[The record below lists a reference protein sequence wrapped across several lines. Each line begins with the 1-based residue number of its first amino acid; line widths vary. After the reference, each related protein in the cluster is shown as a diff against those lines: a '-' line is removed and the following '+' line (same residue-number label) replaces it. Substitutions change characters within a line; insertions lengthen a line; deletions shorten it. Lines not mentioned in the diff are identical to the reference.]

1 MTELT
6 TTRRRSQR
14 LFLRVPVI
22 VEAIRPGKPPF
33 LEETH
38 TVVLNAHGTLLE
50 MDVALE
56 TGQTVSLR
64 NIRTTEQIECTVKLV
79 TTTDHGKFNV
89 ALEFKTPNAS
99 FWQIS
104 FPPEDW
110 SPHDK
115 DPRLP
120 RL

>member
-1 MTELT
+1 MAEIT

-14 LFLRVPVI
+14 LFLRVPV
-22 VEAIRPGKPPF
+22 VVQASEPNRPPM

-50 MDVALE
+50 MHAALD
-56 TGQTVSLR
+56 TGQTVTLK
-64 NIRTTEQIECTVKLV
+64 NLRTTEEIECTVKLV
-79 TTTDHGKFNV
+79 TPTDGDRFNV
-89 ALEFKTPNAS
+89 ALEFKKPNAS

-110 SPHDK
+110 APHDK
-115 DPRLP
+115 DPRKP
-120 RL
+120 R

>member
-1 MTELT
+1 MAEIT

-14 LFLRVPVI
+14 LFLRVPVL
-22 VEAIRPGKPPF
+22 VQVSEPNRPPL

-50 MDVALE
+50 MNAALD
-56 TGQTVSLR
+56 TGQTVSLK
-64 NIRTTEQIECTVKLV
+64 NLRTSEQIECTVKLV
-79 TTTDHGKFNV
+79 TPSESGKFNA
-89 ALEFKTPNAS
+89 ALEFKKPNAS

-110 SPHDK
+110 APHDK
-115 DPRLP
+115 DLRKPR
-120 RL
+120 

>member
-22 VEAIRPGKPPF
+22 VEAIEASKPPF
-33 LEETH
+33 KEETH

-50 MDVALE
+50 MDVPLE
-56 TGQTVSLR
+56 TGRSVSLK
-64 NIRTTEQIECTVKLV
+64 NVKTGEQIDCTVKLI
-79 TTTDHGKFNV
+79 TNAEHGKFNV
-89 ALEFKTPNAS
+89 ALEFKKPNAS

-110 SPHDK
+110 SPYDK
-115 DPRLP
+115 DPRTP
-120 RL
+120 RG

>member
-6 TTRRRSQR
+6 VTRRRSQR

-22 VEAIRPGKPPF
+22 VEANESNKPPVK
-33 LEETH
+33 EETH

-50 MDVALE
+50 MGVALE
-56 TGQTVSLR
+56 TGRTVSLK
-64 NIRTTEQIECTVKLV
+64 NVKTGEQIDCTVKLA
-79 TTTDHGKFNV
+79 TTGEHGRFNV
-89 ALEFKTPNAS
+89 ALEFKKPNAS

-110 SPHDK
+110 TPYDK
-115 DPRLP
+115 ETRTQ
-120 RL
+120 R

>member
-1 MTELT
+1 MAEIT

-14 LFLRVPVI
+14 LFLRVPV
-22 VEAIRPGKPPF
+22 VVQVSEPNGPTF

-50 MDVALE
+50 MQAALE
-56 TGQTVSLR
+56 TGQTVSLK
-64 NIRTTEQIECTVKLV
+64 NLRTSEQIECTVKLV
-79 TTTDHGKFNV
+79 TASDGGKFNV
-89 ALEFKTPNAS
+89 ALEFKKPNAS

-110 SPHDK
+110 APHDK
-115 DPRLP
+115 DPRKP
-120 RL
+120 R

>member
-22 VEAIRPGKPPF
+22 VEANELNKPLF
-33 LEETH
+33 REETH
-38 TVVLNAHGTLLE
+38 TVVLNAHGTLVE
-50 MDVALE
+50 MSVALE
-56 TGQTVSLR
+56 TGRTVSLR
-64 NIRTTEQIECTVKLV
+64 NVKTSAQIDCTVKLV
-79 TTTDHGKFNV
+79 TNTEHGKFNV
-89 ALEFKTPNAS
+89 ALEFKTPNAN
-99 FWQIS
+99 FWQVS

-115 DPRLP
+115 EPRTP
-120 RL
+120 R

>member
-1 MTELT
+1 MTEIT

-22 VEAIRPGKPPF
+22 VEANEPNRPPF
-33 LEETH
+33 HEETH

-50 MDVALE
+50 MDVALQ
-56 TGQTVSLR
+56 TGRTVSLK
-64 NIRTTEQIECTVKLV
+64 NVKTGEQIDCTVKLA
-79 TTTDHGKFNV
+79 TTGEHGKFNV
-89 ALEFKTPNAS
+89 ALEFKKPNAS

-110 SPHDK
+110 TPYDK
-115 DPRLP
+115 DPRAP
-120 RL
+120 RF